1 MPVAHTPLMSTLDL
15 FADGRSTLDP
25 DDGEVGTAELVVT
38 DDVLVKAF
46 ALGPGA
52 ELEAHEHAESTN
64 VFHVLDGEVVV
75 ERDGDREAVSAP
87 GVVRHDRGAV
97 HGARNESDEVA
108 VFTASLCPLP

>member
-1 MPVAHTPLMSTLDL
+1 MLDHYP
-15 FADGRSTLDP
+15 DLDP
-25 DDGEVGTAELVVT
+25 DADEVLTEELAVS

-52 ELEAHEHAESTN
+52 ELDPHEHGDSTN

-75 ERDGDREAVSAP
+75 VQGDAEAVVDAP
-87 GVVRHDRGAV
+87 GVVVHERGEV
-97 HGARNESDEVA
+97 HGARNESDDVA